1 MLNLIKK
8 NANYLFVIPAVV
20 MLFLIVIFPLM
31 YTFSVSFQVWDLPKP
46 RSRHFVGLANYVDI
60 LTSKRFWS
68 SMVITFIFVGGSVV
82 TEMIL
87 GFYIAALLNVKLVIF
102 RPVVRTLLIIPM
114 MVTPVV
120 AGTTWKLMTN
130 FEFGVLNYLV
140 KLIGLP
146 PRDWLGSPA
155 TALAMIIITD
165 VWQWTPFVILII
177 LAGFQSLPPEPY
189 EAALVDGASNL
200 QAFRYITFPLMK
212 PFIGLALI
220 LRVIY
225 AYRIFDT
232 AFVMTRGGPGR
243 STEVISLHLYYI
255 ALNFFHLGTASAIS
269 FIVIGFATIFSM
281 VFINKILV
289 VSVKEL
295 ER

>member
-1 MLNLIKK
+1 MINFIRK
-8 NANYLFVIPAVV
+8 NSNYLFIIPAVV
-20 MLFLIVIFPLM
+20 VLFIIVIFPFI
-31 YTFSVSFQVWDLPKP
+31 YTFLVSFQFWDLPKP
-46 RSRHFVGLANYVDI
+46 GSRHFVGFANYVDI

-68 SMVITFIFVGGSVV
+68 SMAVTFIFVGASVAI
-82 TEMIL
+82 EMVL
-87 GFYIAALLNVKLVIF
+87 GFLIAALLNIKLVIL
-102 RPVVRTLLIIPM
+102 RPIVRTLLIIPM

-130 FEFGVLNYLV
+130 YEFGILNYLV

-146 PRDWLGSPA
+146 PRDWLGTSF
-155 TALAMIIITD
+155 TALTMVIITD

-189 EAALVDGASNL
+189 EAAVVDGASNL
-200 QAFRYITFPLMK
+200 KAFRYITFPLMK

-232 AFVMTRGGPGR
+232 VFVMTRGGPGY

-269 FIVIGFATIFSM
+269 FIVIGFATIFSL
-281 VFINKILV
+281 VFINKILI
-289 VSVKEL
+289 VSVRGL